1 MKQFND
7 KNGRAWQI
15 DLTIGTVMRVRS
27 AEPVFDLLDSAKD
40 VDGRPLQVVL
50 ATELVEFWKLLWLIV
65 APQAESKGVDAT
77 AFGEAMAA
85 DCLIEAQIAFFAEW
99 RDFFQ
104 SLRRPDAA
112 LAVETQAKT
121 MTAAV
126 KLVTT
131 RIASLDQTDLMK
143 RIESQLEKRISGNF
157 GRLQASLDA
166 IQEDSPGD
174 NST

>member
-27 AEPVFDLLDSAKD
+27 VRPEFDLLDPALQA
-40 VDGRPLQVVL
+40 DGQPLQL
-50 ATELVEFWKLLWLIV
+50 SLSMNLRTFWEMLWLILE
-65 APQAESKGVDAT
+65 PQARLRDISAEQ
-77 AFGEAMAA
+77 FGEAMAA

-99 RDFFQ
+99 RDFFH

-112 LAVETQAKT
+112 MAVETQAKT
-121 MTAAV
+121 MTAAM
-126 KLVTT
+126 KLVAT
-131 RIASLDQTDLMK
+131 RIATLDQADLMK

-157 GRLQASLDA
+157 GKLRASLDA